1 MASIAFRKAQ
11 LGREQVRGTSVVAD
25 ERVNGNFTLTS
36 EKTFDLPVD
45 NRGSL
50 AEHFRS
56 STVAQRGSWNIE
68 SSVTYEQLIHWLA
81 MSLKGGVE
89 PASVTFDAAKHD
101 NNSVFANLPL
111 AIDDTSAE
119 ESFVDFTAADD
130 KIYVGRTAGVFRGCK
145 FTMGT
150 VKNAALTKI
159 TTVEVSDG
167 ASGWIAATLVK
178 DKTLNPAGTAWGTRD
193 GIVEFTV
200 PTAWASDTVDSVAAF
215 WVRFTWDVN
224 WTANVDI
231 NEFDYVPIDAI
242 WTYTPNLTSVNV
254 QDSYSIEWGDDDQAW
269 QSLFCLMESLELGW
283 GLNAPVTM
291 RSSLFSRFPTKVTF
305 TSGLS
310 NPQSLTGIAS
320 NDAKVFIDGAYADLG
335 TTQKATLVV
344 GGVIRLPATGV
355 TPIKTA
361 DGTQEFSTIIE
372 ARRHLE
378 IELEL
383 LLGTD
388 AITEYD
394 AFVAETLRAIRIE
407 FTGPSIVSG
416 TTHKLTID
424 AIGKYTSSPELFG
437 ERDGANIF
445 RLTFSSFE
453 DTLGNEM
460 SFVLQTA
467 RAAAQSLKMCCC
479 QLRIRMG
486 SHRDLILNE

>member
-1 MASIAFRKAQ
+1 MASIAFNKAQ

-25 ERVNGNFTLTS
+25 ERVNGIFTLTS

-56 STVAQRGSWNIE
+56 STVAQRGAWTIE

-89 PASVTFDAAKHD
+89 PAVTTADAAKYSD
-101 NNSVFANLPL
+101 NAVFSNLPL
-111 AIDDTSAE
+111 AIDDLPGTE
-119 ESFVDFTAADD
+119 EDFVAFVAADD
-130 KIYVGRTAGVFRGCK
+130 KLLIGKTAGPFRGVK

-150 VKNAALTKI
+150 TKNAAASKI

-167 ASGWIAATLVK
+167 ASGFIAATLVK
-178 DKTLNPAGTAWGTRD
+178 DKTLNPAGTVWGSRT
-193 GIVEFTV
+193 GVVEFTV
-200 PTAWASDTVDSVAAF
+200 PTGWAADTIDTVSAF
-215 WVRFTWDVN
+215 WVRLTWDVD
-224 WTANVDI
+224 WTAGVDI
-231 NEFDYVPIDAI
+231 EELDYVPIDAI
-242 WTYTPNLTSVNV
+242 WTYTPNLTAVNV

-269 QSLFCLMESLELGW
+269 QSLFCLMESFELGW

-291 RSSLFSRFPTKVTF
+291 RSSLFSRFPSKVTF

-310 NPQSLTGIAS
+310 NPQSLTGVAS
-320 NDAKVFIDGAYADLG
+320 NDAKVFIDGTYANLG

-467 RAAAQSLKMCCC
+467 RAAA
-479 QLRIRMG
+479 
-486 SHRDLILNE
+486 

>member
-1 MASIAFRKAQ
+1 MASVAFKKAQ
-11 LGREQVRGTSVVAD
+11 LGREQVRGVSVVAD
-25 ERVNGNFTLTS
+25 ERVNGNFTLTA

-56 STVAQRGSWNIE
+56 STVAQRGVWALETSL
-68 SSVTYEQLIHWLA
+68 TYEQMIHWLA

-89 PASVTFDAAKHD
+89 PANVTVDAAKWDD
-101 NNSVFANLPL
+101 NTVFVNLPL
-111 AIDDTSAE
+111 TFDDTSAE
-119 ESFVDFTAADD
+119 ESFIGFVAADD
-130 KIYVGRTAGVFRGCK
+130 KILVGRTAGVFRGVK
-145 FTMGT
+145 FSMGT

-159 TTVEVSDG
+159 TTVEVSNG
-167 ASGWIAATLVK
+167 SSGWIAATLVK
-178 DKTLNPAGTAWGTRD
+178 DKTQSAAGTAWGTRD
-193 GIVEFTV
+193 GVVEFTV
-200 PTAWASDTVDSVAAF
+200 PVGWASDTIDSVAAF
-215 WVRFTWDVN
+215 WVRFTWDVD

-231 NEFDYVPIDAI
+231 NEFDYVPIDSI
-242 WTYTPNLTSVNV
+242 WTYTPNLTAVNV
-254 QDSYSIEWGDDDQAW
+254 QDSYSMEWGDDDQAW
-269 QSLFCLMESLELGW
+269 QSIFTLMESLELGW
-283 GLNAPVTM
+283 GLNAPVTI
-291 RSSLFSRFPTKVTF
+291 RSAMFSKFPTKATF
-305 TSGLS
+305 TAGLS

-320 NDAKVFIDGAYADLG
+320 NDAKIFIDGAYADLG
-335 TTQKATLVV
+335 TTIKSTLVV
-344 GGVIRLPATGV
+344 GGVIRIPATGV

-372 ARRHLE
+372 NRRHLE

-383 LLGTD
+383 LMGTD

-394 AFVAETLRAIRIE
+394 AFAAETLRAIRIE

-445 RLTFSSFE
+445 RLTFASFE

-460 SFVLQTA
+460 SWVLQTA
-467 RAAAQSLKMCCC
+467 RAAA
-479 QLRIRMG
+479 
-486 SHRDLILNE
+486 